1 MKIMMGKFGFLMLFM
16 QQKELCKLL
25 LKSILV
31 QVSKNRDMNYTY
43 TKKTK
48 QSEISLESLQKVWNE
63 EEIVPIKFMP
73 TGEIS
78 YVTPK
83 IADVIRKYNGGKVK
97 NLFFRN
103 KNLFTITPNQV

>member
-1 MKIMMGKFGFLMLFM
+1 
-16 QQKELCKLL
+16 
-25 LKSILV
+25 
-31 QVSKNRDMNYTY
+31 MNYTY

-97 NLFFRN
+97 KGHLIQKRINA
-103 KNLFTITPNQV
+103 KNPDDFYKYYCTCRGIPKYVGSEWKWECSKCKASNYEKK